1 MFTFT
6 FNVRQ
11 TPMTAPD
18 PNSNTVDT
26 QINGLTYVYA
36 PTSREVENLVTRE
49 FHADPNLH
57 KNSNV
62 ELIGDFTTGGSG
74 SVTFDWAWKWKPPRN
89 AEDSG
94 GGWRN
99 SCSVCFPGPC
109 RNIPAH
115 LMCSQFV
122 QYDSRAHELQTLASF
137 SFWVQSMSF
146 AGRYPFAHVLT
157 VYRHVALPQPAQL
170 PAALPPDRTTE
181 KPRCFLP
188 VRRVENQHPRDRRA
202 CLPHRHSARH

>member
-1 MFTFT
+1 MHFPLQEYPHRALLATTPQLSSYRSDLPRPLIRRLFFSLRRRGERERDGGRERESHHHLVLAQQLTGWLCRLQDPELATNPGAPAFLLKLSNEDELMFTFT

-11 TPMTAPD
+11 TPTTSPD

-36 PTSREVENLVTRE
+36 STSREVENLVTRE

-99 SCSVCFPGPC
+99 SCSVCSKA
-109 RNIPAH
+109 N
-115 LMCSQFV
+115 
-122 QYDSRAHELQTLASF
+122 
-137 SFWVQSMSF
+137 
-146 AGRYPFAHVLT
+146 
-157 VYRHVALPQPAQL
+157 VAAWTPI
-170 PAALPPDRTTE
+170 
-181 KPRCFLP
+181 
-188 VRRVENQHPRDRRA
+188 
-202 CLPHRHSARH
+202 

>member
-1 MFTFT
+1 MATNPGAPAFLLKLSNEDELMFTFT

-11 TPMTAPD
+11 TPTTSPD

-99 SCSVCFPGPC
+99 SCSV
-109 RNIPAH
+109 R
-115 LMCSQFV
+115 
-122 QYDSRAHELQTLASF
+122 SRAHAAAST
-137 SFWVQSMSF
+137 
-146 AGRYPFAHVLT
+146 PI
-157 VYRHVALPQPAQL
+157 
-170 PAALPPDRTTE
+170 
-181 KPRCFLP
+181 
-188 VRRVENQHPRDRRA
+188 
-202 CLPHRHSARH
+202 

>member
-1 MFTFT
+1 MHFLPQEYQHRAPPATTPQLSLYRSVLPPALSESPSLFSREPCLVLARKLTGWRSRLQDPDLATNPGAPAFLLKLTNDDDLMFTFT

-11 TPMTAPD
+11 TPTTSPD

-26 QINGLTYVYA
+26 QIIGLTYVYA

-99 SCSVCFPGPC
+99 SCSV
-109 RNIPAH
+109 RSEAH
-115 LMCSQFV
+115 
-122 QYDSRAHELQTLASF
+122 
-137 SFWVQSMSF
+137 
-146 AGRYPFAHVLT
+146 
-157 VYRHVALPQPAQL
+157 
-170 PAALPPDRTTE
+170 AAKST
-181 KPRCFLP
+181 
-188 VRRVENQHPRDRRA
+188 
-202 CLPHRHSARH
+202 SI

>member
-1 MFTFT
+1 MHFPLQEYQHRAPPATTPQLSLYRSVLPCSPVSLSRFLERERESRLVPASKLTVWLSRLQDPELATNPGAPAFLLKLSNDDELMFTFT

-11 TPMTAPD
+11 TPTTSPD

-99 SCSVCFPGPC
+99 SCSV
-109 RNIPAH
+109 R
-115 LMCSQFV
+115 
-122 QYDSRAHELQTLASF
+122 SRAHAPAST
-137 SFWVQSMSF
+137 
-146 AGRYPFAHVLT
+146 PI
-157 VYRHVALPQPAQL
+157 
-170 PAALPPDRTTE
+170 
-181 KPRCFLP
+181 
-188 VRRVENQHPRDRRA
+188 
-202 CLPHRHSARH
+202 